1 MTLTGR
7 DISELIKD
15 TAEWA
20 DKIGETLRKADE
32 IKDKGTGISI
42 SMDYHTAKKLEHTLI
57 MCEDVIKNA
66 SFNFAPPEEN

>member
-20 DKIGETLRKADE
+20 DKIGETLRKAE
-32 IKDKGTGISI
+32 KIKDTGTGISI
-42 SMDYHTAKKLEHTLI
+42 SMDYHTAKRLEHTLI
-57 MCEDVIKNA
+57 MCEDAIKNA
-66 SFNFAPPEEN
+66 EFTFASSEE